1 MVISLVHKYIVGVD
15 ILSNGQ
21 NPHIGFLTYEKK
33 NYYDRSKWKP
43 LIFPPHPWKT
53 VK

>member
-21 NPHIGFLTYEKK
+21 NPHIGFLTYE
-33 NYYDRSKWKP
+33 R
-43 LIFPPHPWKT
+43 KT
-53 VK
+53 IMTGPSGNP